1 MTMPTQNND
10 DALHKRLERHPQL
23 RQRIERLLDLCEDS
37 AGDLRKA
44 DEAEQRVI
52 EEMRE
57 LGHEVLERWA
67 SEQVEARGEELAGTA
82 GVWREGKKNSA
93 GIPFSATSKSR
104 NHSTARGRDGGA
116 R

>member
-1 MTMPTQNND
+1 MTMPRRTED
-10 DALHKRLERHPQL
+10 EALLERLERHPQL
-23 RQRIERLLDLCEDS
+23 RQRVERLLDLCEDS

-57 LGHEVLERWA
+57 LGHEVLGRWA
-67 SEQVEARGEELAGTA
+67 NGQVEARGEELADTT

-93 GIPFSATSKSR
+93 GIPPSATSKSR
-104 NHSTARGRDGGA
+104 SHSTAKGRGVGA